1 MLEPEA
7 LPMLSENESVIDRDR
22 AAINREN
29 SLKSTGPRTEA
40 GKQTSSLNALRHG
53 LTAQVVV
60 MPNEDLEAYH
70 RFTDSFHNDHKPAG
84 ALETQIVQCIADDY
98 WRLNRAKNLEGHLF
112 ALFILQK
119 APGIDTQHEQ
129 VRDALAMADGLREQ
143 TKALATLS
151 MHQQRINRTILSNVK
166 LLKDLQAE
174 RLEKQKAEMARAA
187 TLYKLHEHQN
197 AESKDP
203 VPYNPSK
210 DGFVFSTEE
219 IDSYLDARARYQRA
233 CSSDFSSEAAA

>member
-1 MLEPEA
+1 MLDQ
-7 LPMLSENESVIDRDR
+7 SETTIDRDR

-40 GKQTSSLNALRHG
+40 GKQKSSLNALRHG
-53 LTAQVVV
+53 LTSQVVI
-60 MPNEDLEAYH
+60 MPNEDLEQYH
-70 RFTDSFHNDHKPAG
+70 LFTESFHQDHKPSG

-112 ALFILQK
+112 ALFIHQK
-119 APGIDTQHEQ
+119 APGIETSNEQ
-129 VRDALAMADGLREQ
+129 VRDSLAMADGLREQ

-219 IDSYLDARARYQRA
+219 IDSYLEAEQRSIRAWRNSRR
-233 CSSDFSSEAAA
+233 SKAAA

>member
-1 MLEPEA
+1 
-7 LPMLSENESVIDRDR
+7 MLSENESVIDRDR

-53 LTAQVVV
+53 LTAQSVV

-70 RFTDSFHNDHKPAG
+70 RFTDSFHADHKPSG
-84 ALETQIVQCIADDY
+84 VLEIQIVQCIADDY
-98 WRLNRAKNLEGHLF
+98 WRLNRAKNMEGHLF
-112 ALFILQK
+112 ALFIQQK
-119 APGIDTQHEQ
+119 APGVDAQNEQ
-129 VRDALAMADGLREQ
+129 VRDGLAMTDGLREQ

-166 LLKDLQAE
+166 LLKELQAE
-174 RLEKQKAEMARAA
+174 RFSKERSDMTKAAN
-187 TLYKLHEHQN
+187 LYQLHQHEN

-203 VPYNPSK
+203 VPYNPAN

-219 IDSYLDARARYQRA
+219 IDSYLDRDERASRARRT
-233 CSSDFSSEAAA
+233 DFHAEAAA

>member
-1 MLEPEA
+1 VLN
-7 LPMLSENESVIDRDR
+7 ENESIADR
-22 AAINREN
+22 AAINRQN

-40 GKQTSSLNALRHG
+40 GKQKSSLNALRHG
-53 LTAQVVV
+53 LTSQIVI
-60 MPNEDLEAYH
+60 MPNEDLEQY
-70 RFTDSFHNDHKPAG
+70 RLFTGSFHEDHKPSG

-112 ALFILQK
+112 ALFIHEK
-119 APGIDTQHEQ
+119 APGIDTPDEQ
-129 VRDALAMADGLREQ
+129 VRNALAMADGLREQ
-143 TKALATLS
+143 TKALSTLS

-166 LLKDLQAE
+166 LLRELQAE

-187 TLYKLHEHQN
+187 TLYQLHENEN
-197 AESKDP
+197 AELKDP

-219 IDSYLDARARYQRA
+219 IDSHLDARNRYQRA
-233 CSSDFSSEAAA
+233 CNSDFRAKAAA

>member
-1 MLEPEA
+1 MNFMLEQLETTI
-7 LPMLSENESVIDRDR
+7 ERDR

-40 GKQTSSLNALRHG
+40 GKQKSSLNALRHG
-53 LTAQVVV
+53 LTGQIVV

-70 RFTDSFHNDHKPAG
+70 RFTDSFHEDHKPSG
-84 ALETQIVQCIADDY
+84 ALETQLVQSIADDY

-112 ALFILQK
+112 ALFIHEK
-119 APGIDTQHEQ
+119 APGIETSNEQ

-166 LLKDLQAE
+166 LLKELQAE
-174 RLEKQKAEMARAA
+174 RSSKERSDMTRAA
-187 TLYKLHEHQN
+187 NLY
-197 AESKDP
+197 
-203 VPYNPSK
+203 
-210 DGFVFSTEE
+210 
-219 IDSYLDARARYQRA
+219 
-233 CSSDFSSEAAA
+233 